1 MSLTQGLTKAILYV
15 QDMNKQVNFYCYMLD
30 LTVQSPAGLDN
41 YSDQVWVEL
50 ATGEC
55 SLVLHFNGEK
65 QFGED
70 RTKLAFSVNDIETAY
85 KTLTERGVE
94 LSALR
99 YTPPDL
105 KVASGFDPEGNPFAI
120 YQ

>member
-1 MSLTQGLTKAILYV
+1 MSITQGLTKAILYV
-15 QDMNKQVNFYCYMLD
+15 KNMNKQVNFYRDILD
-30 LTVQSPAGLDN
+30 LKVKFPSGLDN

-55 SLVLHFNGEK
+55 TLVLHYNGEK
-65 QFGED
+65 KFGED
-70 RTKLAFSVNDIETAY
+70 RSKLAFTVNDIETAY

-94 LSALR
+94 LGAIR
-99 YTPPDL
+99 DTPPNL